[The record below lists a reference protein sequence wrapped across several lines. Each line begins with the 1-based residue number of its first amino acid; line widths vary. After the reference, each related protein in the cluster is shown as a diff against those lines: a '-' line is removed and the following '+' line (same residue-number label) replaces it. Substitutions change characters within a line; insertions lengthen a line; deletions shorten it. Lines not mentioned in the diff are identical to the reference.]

1 MTRFDRVE
9 PRLAELITEL
19 AAPSLPDY
27 TDDVLARTAG
37 LRQRPRWTLL
47 ERWLPMGV
55 LAQRSAYVPRVPW
68 RAIIVAAL
76 LLVVIAATLAWVGS
90 QRRAAPPFGPARNG
104 LIMYTVDGDL
114 LSWDPDSGASRTLLE
129 GATDD
134 FTGIYSRDGTK
145 LAFLRRERPPTDDGA
160 GADQH
165 PGRECGRDEP
175 ARPDRPARCPG
186 PVGLVAGRRRHRRD
200 SRRSA
205 AAPRSRWCRPT
216 GAIGCA
222 SSTRAWR

>member
-55 LAQRSAYVPRVPW
+55 LAQRSVYIPRVPW

-76 LLVVIAATLAWVGS
+76 LLVVVAATLAWVGS

-114 LSWDPDSGASRTLLE
+114 LSWDPDHG
-129 GATDD
+129 
-134 FTGIYSRDGTK
+134 
-145 LAFLRRERPPTDDGA
+145 
-160 GADQH
+160 
-165 PGRECGRDEP
+165 
-175 ARPDRPARCPG
+175 
-186 PVGLVAGRRRHRRD
+186 
-200 SRRSA
+200 
-205 AAPRSRWCRPT
+205 
-216 GAIGCA
+216 
-222 SSTRAWR
+222 